1 MENKENTEINI
12 RRYIFTY
19 LNHTKVIFIMALFFI
34 GLWLSY
40 ILFSEKTYSVKSLIQ
55 VQQND
60 QFSAVDQLLSSNE
73 EVNLEEQIALYIS
86 RSNIGDLVE
95 SLKLNVD
102 SELDIDNTLLLFEEI
117 DYPFNFYTNS
127 YDFILKLRQDDYDL
141 LDRSEEIIQSNLLY
155 SQEYNLDGL
164 KLNLNPTSMQKEI
177 YVRLENPDSTI
188 DRVSDSFVF
197 EEIITS
203 RFMYSGKTLINISFI
218 GNSVE
223 EAYKILNTANNLF
236 IQKDIST
243 KRESAN
249 TAISF
254 LEQQIKS
261 VGDELEV
268 AKNTLNNFLDSNDSF
283 DINNETEF
291 YADQFKQLNQQIQ
304 LIDLQLAESGPSFKT
319 TSTVAKKLLAQKEIL
334 TQELEKINFEV
345 RDLPKI
351 QQDYLSLSKQVDIK
365 SILYENL
372 ETLKLE
378 YSVRQ
383 ASTIANVR
391 VIDKAYFEDLVA
403 PKEFNSLIIFFL
415 LGFFTSVIYVVI
427 FEIFFKRVNS
437 ISDIVELFPSFNL
450 LGALSYVPAST
461 NKKLSE
467 DEEFLYYLEVISVA
481 YDSIFKKA
489 SSDDKI
495 FLITSATENAGKTS
509 FSYEFS
515 KMYSEKFNKK
525 ICLVDLDYKRG
536 DLNEKFNIENLK
548 YKEEIFDSNLEKFK
562 INENLY
568 FIPRLKKFS
577 SKFMQLSNSQEF
589 FDFVEKLKNEF
600 DLVLFD
606 STPVLGNSDS
616 LSLLQHCSSVIFI
629 IKHKVTR
636 LSDLS
641 IALNNLR
648 GISEVEPNV
657 IYNFYKKES
666 SYYGYN
672 YSYSYKYNYKY
683 RYTENKE

>member
-1 MENKENTEINI
+1 
-12 RRYIFTY
+12 
-19 LNHTKVIFIMALFFI
+19 MALFFI

-40 ILFSEKTYSVKSLIQ
+40 VLYSDKTYAVKSLIQ
-55 VQQND
+55 VQKND
-60 QFSAVDQLLSSNE
+60 QYSAVDQLLTSSE
-73 EVNLEEQIALYIS
+73 DVNLEEQIALYIS
-86 RSNIGDLVE
+86 RSNIGDLVN
-95 SLKLNVD
+95 SLKLNVHT
-102 SELDIDNTLLLFEEI
+102 ELDIENKLLLFEKI
-117 DYPFNFYTNS
+117 NFPFNFYTNS
-127 YDFILKLRQDDYDL
+127 YDFILKLRQDDYDV
-141 LDRSEEIIQSNLLY
+141 LDTSNETIQSNLLY
-155 SQEYNLDGL
+155 GQEYDLDGL
-164 KLNLNPTSMQKEI
+164 KLSLNPTSIQKEI
-177 YVRLENPDSTI
+177 YVSLENNDSTI
-188 DRVSDSFVF
+188 DRLSNSFVF
-197 EEIITS
+197 SEIITS
-203 RFMYSGKTLINISFI
+203 RFMSSGKSLINISFI
-218 GNSVE
+218 GNDVE
-223 EAYKILNTANNLF
+223 DAYRILNTANEIF

-249 TAISF
+249 TAILF
-254 LEQQIKS
+254 LEEQIDS
-261 VGDELEV
+261 VGVELEV
-268 AKNTLNNFLDSNDSF
+268 AKNTLNNFLESNDSF

-319 TSTVAKKLLAQKEIL
+319 SSTVAKKLLAQKEIL
-334 TQELEKINFEV
+334 TKQLENINSEIK
-345 RDLPKI
+345 DLPKI

-391 VIDKAYFEDLVA
+391 VIDKAYFDELVA
-403 PKEFNSLIIFFL
+403 PKEFNSLVIFFL
-415 LGFFTSVIYVVI
+415 IGFFSSVIYVVI
-427 FEIFFKRVNS
+427 FEIFFKRVSS
-437 ISDIVELFPSFNL
+437 ISDIIELFPSLDL
-450 LGALSYVPAST
+450 LGALSLVPKT
-461 NKKLSE
+461 NSKNLSE
-467 DEEFLYYLEVISVA
+467 DEEFMYDLEVISVA
-481 YDSIFKKA
+481 YDSLYKKI
-489 SSDDKI
+489 SSDNKV

-525 ICLVDLDYKRG
+525 ICLIDLDYKRG
-536 DLNEKFNIENLK
+536 DLNEKFEKDNLSH
-548 YKEEIFDSNLEKFK
+548 KEDIFASNFEKFK

-568 FIPRLKKFS
+568 FIPRLKKHS

-589 FDFVEKLKNEF
+589 YDFVEKLKNEF
-600 DLVLFD
+600 DIILFD

-629 IKHKVTR
+629 IKHKVTK
-636 LSDLS
+636 LNELS
-641 IALNNLR
+641 IALNNIN
-648 GISEVEPNV
+648 GISDVEPQV

-666 SYYGYN
+666 NYYGYN

>member
-1 MENKENTEINI
+1 
-12 RRYIFTY
+12 
-19 LNHTKVIFIMALFFI
+19 MALFFI

-40 ILFSEKTYSVKSLIQ
+40 VLFSDKTYSVKSLIQ

-60 QFSAVDQLLSSNE
+60 QFSAVDQLLSSSE

-102 SELDIDNTLLLFEEI
+102 TELDIDNTLLLFEEI
-117 DYPFNFYTNS
+117 DFPFNFYTDS
-127 YDFILKLRQDDYDL
+127 YDFLLKLRQDEYDL
-141 LDRSEEIIQSNLLY
+141 LDSSEKIIQSNLLY
-155 SQEYNLDGL
+155 GQEYNLDGL
-164 KLNLNPTSMQKEI
+164 KLNLNPTLMQREI
-177 YVRLENPDSTI
+177 YVSLENPNSTI
-188 DRVSDSFVF
+188 DRLSDSFVF
-197 EEIITS
+197 SEIITS
-203 RFMYSGKTLINISFI
+203 RFTYSGKTLINVSYI

-223 EAYKILNTANNLF
+223 DSYKILNTANDIF

-249 TAISF
+249 TAILF

-268 AKNTLNNFLDSNDSF
+268 AKNTLNRFLDSNDSF

-291 YADQFKQLNQQIQ
+291 YADQFKLLNQQIQ
-304 LIDLQLAESGPSFKT
+304 SIDLQLAESGPSFKT

-334 TQELEKINFEV
+334 TQELENINIEV
-345 RDLPKI
+345 KDLPKI

-383 ASTIANVR
+383 ASTIGNVR
-391 VIDKAYFEDLVA
+391 VIDNAYFDELVA

-427 FEIFFKRVNS
+427 FEIFFKRVSS
-437 ISDIVELFPSFNL
+437 ISDIIELFPSFNL
-450 LGALSYVPAST
+450 LGALSFVSSK
-461 NKKLSE
+461 NKNLSE
-467 DEEFLYYLEVISVA
+467 DEEFMYDLEVISVA
-481 YDSIFKKA
+481 YDSLYKKI
-489 SSDDKI
+489 SSDNKV

-525 ICLVDLDYKRG
+525 ICLIDLDYKRG
-536 DLNEKFNIENLK
+536 DLNEKFKRENLSHK
-548 YKEEIFDSNLEKFK
+548 DEIFDPNLEKFK

-568 FIPRLKKFS
+568 FIPRLKKYS
-577 SKFMQLSNSQEF
+577 SKFLQLSNSQEF

-600 DLVLFD
+600 DIVLFD

-629 IKHKVTR
+629 IKHKVTK

-641 IALNNLR
+641 IALNNLKS
-648 GISEVEPNV
+648 ISEVEPEA

>member
-1 MENKENTEINI
+1 
-12 RRYIFTY
+12 
-19 LNHTKVIFIMALFFI
+19 MALFFI

-40 ILFSEKTYSVKSLIQ
+40 VLFSDKTYSVKSLIQ

-60 QFSAVDQLLSSNE
+60 QFSAVDQLLSSSE

-102 SELDIDNTLLLFEEI
+102 TELDIDNTLLLFEEI
-117 DYPFNFYTNS
+117 DFPFNFYTDS
-127 YDFILKLRQDDYDL
+127 YDFLLKLRQDEYDL
-141 LDRSEEIIQSNLLY
+141 LDSSEKIIQTNLLY
-155 SQEYNLDGL
+155 GQEYNLDGL
-164 KLNLNPTSMQKEI
+164 KLNLNPTLMQREI
-177 YVRLENPDSTI
+177 YVSLENPNSTI
-188 DRVSDSFVF
+188 DRLSDSFVF
-197 EEIITS
+197 SEIITS
-203 RFMYSGKTLINISFI
+203 RFTYSGKTLINVSYI

-223 EAYKILNTANNLF
+223 DSYKILNTANDIF

-249 TAISF
+249 TAILF

-268 AKNTLNNFLDSNDSF
+268 AKNTLNRFLDSNDSF

-291 YADQFKQLNQQIQ
+291 YADQFKLLNQQIQ
-304 LIDLQLAESGPSFKT
+304 SIDLQLAESGPSFKT

-334 TQELEKINFEV
+334 TQELENINIEV
-345 RDLPKI
+345 KDLPKI

-383 ASTIANVR
+383 ASTIGNVR
-391 VIDKAYFEDLVA
+391 VIDNAYFDELVA

-415 LGFFTSVIYVVI
+415 LGFLTSVIYVVI
-427 FEIFFKRVNS
+427 FEIFFKRVSS
-437 ISDIVELFPSFNL
+437 ISDIIELFPSFNL
-450 LGALSYVPAST
+450 LGALSFVSSK
-461 NKKLSE
+461 NKNLSE
-467 DEEFLYYLEVISVA
+467 DEEFMYDLEVISVA
-481 YDSIFKKA
+481 YDSLYKKI
-489 SSDDKI
+489 SSDNKV

-525 ICLVDLDYKRG
+525 ICLIDLDYKRG
-536 DLNEKFNIENLK
+536 DLNEKFKRENLSHK
-548 YKEEIFDSNLEKFK
+548 DEIFDPNLEKFK

-568 FIPRLKKFS
+568 FIPRLKKYS
-577 SKFMQLSNSQEF
+577 SKFLQLSNSQEF

-600 DLVLFD
+600 DIVLFD

-629 IKHKVTR
+629 IKHKVTK

-641 IALNNLR
+641 IALNNLKS
-648 GISEVEPNV
+648 ISEVEPEA